1 MRTFSLFPFIWLSR
15 LSRCVFLAP
24 GCPQPASGERKE
36 GAPGAMQWHLPT
48 AFLALLCCVALL
60 LPGTARAQ
68 ATTTPTLDPFN
79 FQVNGSVRAFVQD
92 GDKLWIGGWFSY
104 VGGSLALRLAR
115 FNADGTRDTSIAVP
129 KPNDWVHA
137 LARSGEHIYVGGD
150 FSHVNGVPRPYIF
163 RFKAATGELDTSFQP
178 LVGTTA
184 DTLIGI
190 KELLVQPDGKVVI
203 AGSFK
208 GNGSAHAVPN
218 YIARLNPDGTLDT
231 SFTPPSLNNDIWA
244 IAQQGS
250 RLLVGGYFTNVSV
263 GGAVRHRLIRLNA
276 DGTVDPTFS
285 EPGLSSSGVFHLS
298 VGSDGKINVGG
309 AFNGPRQYLVR
320 LTADGALDTS
330 FQDPGIVGSSGYV
343 ADMLPHP
350 DGGWLIGGSFSSVGG
365 QPRADLA
372 RLQADGSL
380 DASFGHLAISGFPD
394 RDVRRLY
401 PLANRRLAIGGHFG
415 SVLGQPRSHAAVLRL
430 PGFTVTTSVTGGNGA
445 ATPATQDAGPGQP
458 ATIALAPA
466 AGYVVDAAGTTS
478 TCGAGSLDAGGSTYT
493 VDAVTAD
500 CAVTFRFAPLSH
512 AIATT
517 ANPTA
522 GGGVTCTPN
531 PVPHGGSTTCTATA
545 HAGYDFAGFNGDC
558 TGMTCQLTGVT
569 APKNVTASFSPVLR
583 TFNGPIVP
591 AAGQPGGIGSAS
603 VTGGGPGCAFDT
615 TGTSFVPPPASPP
628 AGLALPQGM
637 LHFRLTGCD
646 SSEVTVRVTWPHPVA
661 GVIKH
666 GRASSTATTDSYYSH
681 PGTSHG
687 VNTTSIKLKDNE
699 LGDADPAKGT
709 IVDPLGPLAAGTG
722 ASGVAPVPTL
732 GEWGLMLLSLGVVG
746 LSAQRLRRGA

>member
-1 MRTFSLFPFIWLSR
+1 MRTFPLFPFIWLSR
-15 LSRCVFLAP
+15 LSRYIFLAP
-24 GCPQPASGERKE
+24 VCPQPASGGRTE
-36 GAPGAMQWHLPT
+36 GAPRAMQWHLPLV
-48 AFLALLCCVALL
+48 FLALLCCVALL
-60 LPGTARAQ
+60 LPSTARAQ

-79 FQVNGSVRAFVQD
+79 FQVNGSVRAFVQN

-115 FNADGTRDTSIAVP
+115 FNGDGTRDTSIAVP
-129 KPNDWVHA
+129 QPNDWVHA

-178 LVGTTA
+178 LAGTTA
-184 DTLIGI
+184 NTLIGI

-203 AGSFK
+203 AGSFL
-208 GNGSAHAVPN
+208 GNGGAHAVPN

-231 SFTPPSLNNDIWA
+231 SFTPPNLNNDVWA
-244 IAQQGS
+244 IALQGN
-250 RLLVGGYFTNVSV
+250 RLLVGGYFTNVNV
-263 GGAVRHRLIRLNA
+263 GGTPRHRLIRLNA

-285 EPGLSSSGVFHLS
+285 DPGLSSSGVFHLS
-298 VGSDGKINVGG
+298 IGSDGKINVGG
-309 AFNGPRQYLVR
+309 AFNGPRKYLVR

-330 FQDPGIVGSSGYV
+330 FQDPGIVGGYV
-343 ADMLPHP
+343 ADMVPHP

-372 RLQADGSL
+372 RLHADGTL
-380 DASFGHLAISGFPD
+380 DTSFGNLLIAPNQFNE
-394 RDVRRLY
+394 REVWRLSLL
-401 PLANRRLAIGGHFG
+401 PNRRLAIGGHFS
-415 SVLGQPRSHAAVLRL
+415 SVLGQPRSHAAMLRL
-430 PGFTVTTSVTGGNGA
+430 PGFTVTASFNGGNGA
-445 ATPATQDAGPGQP
+445 ATPATQDVGPGQS

-466 AGYVVDAAGTTS
+466 AGYAVDAAGTTS
-478 TCGAGSLDAGGSTYT
+478 TCGAGSLDAGGTTYT

-500 CAVTFRFAPLSH
+500 CTVTFRFAPLSH

-517 ANPTA
+517 ANPVA

-545 HAGYDFAGFNGDC
+545 HAGYNFAGFNGDC
-558 TGMTCQLTGVT
+558 AGMTCQLTGVT

-591 AAGQPGGIGSAS
+591 AAGQPGGMGSAS

-615 TGTSFVPPPASPP
+615 TATSFVPPPASPP
-628 AGLALPQGM
+628 EGLALPQGM

-646 SSEVTVRVTWPHPVA
+646 SSEVTVSVTWPHPVA

-666 GRASSTATTDSYYSH
+666 GRASSTATTDGYYRH
-681 PGTSHG
+681 PGASHG
-687 VNTTSIKLKDNE
+687 VYTTSIKLKDNE
-699 LGDADPAKGT
+699 LGDADPAQGS
-709 IVDPLGPLAAGTG
+709 IVDPLGPIGMST
-722 ASGVAPVPTL
+722 ASLIPVPTL
-732 GEWGLMLLSLGVVG
+732 REWGLVLLSLGVVG
-746 LSAQRLRRGA
+746 LSAQRPRRGA